1 MDKSHYK
8 KTKLDTGKE
17 KTFNFFENEEN
28 KENKDSFKATKASN
42 IPRVKNKTESTA
54 SFTVEETSTNWALH
68 VEEELEAENEKS
80 KAIQKGKKKHVR
92 QKAINNIMLRKAKN
106 TCRTSQTTTTK
117 CTGLMKTKKYTKMR
131 A

>member
-1 MDKSHYK
+1 MDKSHFK

-28 KENKDSFKATKASN
+28 KENKDSFRATKASN

-68 VEEELEAENEKS
+68 VEEELEAEKR
-80 KAIQKGKKKHVR
+80 KIQSSPEKKKE
-92 QKAINNIMLRKAKN
+92 
-106 TCRTSQTTTTK
+106 TRTSESNKQHYVEES
-117 CTGLMKTKKYTKMR
+117 KKHAQNTSDNNNP
-131 A
+131 